1 MKIESPWG
9 VVGIVTFA
17 LICCLAPILVLA
29 LGAGA
34 LAALMGYRHYA
45 LARFPVIVGVL
56 IFYIFVRPMFR
67 PKYKTFS
74 QVILYTVMNYL

>member
-1 MKIESPWG
+1 MKDKSPWG
-9 VVGIVTFA
+9 GVGLVAFA
-17 LICCLAPILVLA
+17 LICCLVPILMLS
-29 LGAGA
+29 LGAGV
-34 LAALMGYRHYA
+34 LAALMGYWHYA